1 METNVDGFEPPKGAS
16 IWERELFIHLI
27 EHARRESELLEKYVE
42 AAEETGSEAF
52 AYVVRLLANDEKRH
66 HGQMADLARTLKAEL
81 ELRDSDLSIPRPD
94 FDKVDRKKVLDLT
107 RELLD
112 NEKSDAKAL
121 KQLRKDLKFAEDVTL
136 WGMLVET
143 MQTDTEKHLNLL
155 RYVERQVSKK
165 R

>member
-1 METNVDGFEPPKGAS
+1 MENDVDGFEPPKGAS
-16 IWERELFIHLI
+16 IWERDLFMHLVD
-27 EHARRESELLEKYVE
+27 HARRESELLERYVE
-42 AAEETGSEAF
+42 AATETGSEAF

-81 ELRDSDLSIPRPD
+81 ELRSSDLAIPRPD
-94 FDKVDRKKVLDLT
+94 FDKVDRQKILTLT

-112 NEKSDAKAL
+112 NEKADAKAL
-121 KQLRKDLKFAEDVTL
+121 KKLRKDLSSAEDSTM

-143 MQTDTEKHLNLL
+143 MQVDTEKHLNLL
-155 RYVERQVSKK
+155 RYVERQVRKK